1 MYLEAQRGDTKKPGT
16 FPEEGPVFAFTLW
29 KKATKLSDIIEWR
42 KTEKK
47 LKQRGLKMSDRRKWG
62 KEKRRI
68 GECREKSNYLPAS
81 GCYDSSRQAGRAAA
95 YCKAFIITVHQPI
108 FPPHAFSSHNF
119 SMCTARELLNPLSY
133 LWLQLCSVF
142 VGLWTCML
150 VLTYFRCVCLF
161 ICSCVLCVC
170 ARVCLCVCMCVHVCC
185 FCKRLLCWGPLG
197 AIALSK
203 QMPQRSPRAVCLF
216 I

>member
-81 GCYDSSRQAGRAAA
+81 GCYDSSWQAGRAAA

-142 VGLWTCML
+142 VGLWVCGRACLYLLILGVCVCSYALLNLSIPKVKSKHLSGAQYNYIMDLIAL
-150 VLTYFRCVCLF
+150 VLRNHFTFKAG
-161 ICSCVLCVC
+161 ICAS
-170 ARVCLCVCMCVHVCC
+170 
-185 FCKRLLCWGPLG
+185 
-197 AIALSK
+197 
-203 QMPQRSPRAVCLF
+203 RSPTHH
-216 I
+216 